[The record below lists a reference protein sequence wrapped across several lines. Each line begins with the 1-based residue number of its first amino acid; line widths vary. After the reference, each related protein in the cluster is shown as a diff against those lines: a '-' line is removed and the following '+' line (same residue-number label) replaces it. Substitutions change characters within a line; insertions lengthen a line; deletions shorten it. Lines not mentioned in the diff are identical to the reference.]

1 MEADSLIYQYLHE
14 NGFDGFIEQY
24 DLQPFELNVQTAER
38 TMLDKL
44 YALADY
50 YLLNTTTE
58 HSRHIYDIYKL
69 SEIVTVDD
77 TLKDLAKSVAD
88 ERRPH
93 KMCLSVQDGTNVSE
107 VLQEVI
113 DKKIYKDDYETIT
126 IPLLFESVSYDTV
139 VSALKTILQNGIFD
153 KV

>member
-1 MEADSLIYQYLHE
+1 MI
-14 NGFDGFIEQY
+14 
-24 DLQPFELNVQTAER
+24 
-38 TMLDKL
+38 DKM

-77 TLKDLAKSVAD
+77 TLKELALSVAE

-93 KMCLSVQDGTNVSE
+93 KMCLSVQNGKNVTE
-107 VLQEVI
+107 ILREVI
-113 DKKIYKDDYETIT
+113 DKKTYKEDYDSEQSIEYMR
-126 IPLLFESVSYDTV
+126 P
-139 VSALKTILQNGIFD
+139 
-153 KV
+153 

>member
-1 MEADSLIYQYLHE
+1 M
-14 NGFDGFIEQY
+14 
-24 DLQPFELNVQTAER
+24 
-38 TMLDKL
+38 

-77 TLKDLAKSVAD
+77 TLKELALSVAE

-93 KMCLSVQDGTNVSE
+93 KMCLSVQNGKNVTE
-107 VLQEVI
+107 ILREVI
-113 DKKIYKDDYETIT
+113 DKKTYKEDYDTIT
-126 IPLLFESVSYDTV
+126 VPLLFEAVSYNTA
-139 VSALKTILQNGIFD
+139 VSALENILQNGIFD

>member
-1 MEADSLIYQYLHE
+1 
-14 NGFDGFIEQY
+14 
-24 DLQPFELNVQTAER
+24 
-38 TMLDKL
+38 MLDKM

-77 TLKDLAKSVAD
+77 TLKDLALSVAD

-93 KMCLSVQDGTNVSE
+93 KMCLSVQEGKNVTKVIRE
-107 VLQEVI
+107 II
-113 DKKIYKDDYETIT
+113 DKKIYKRNC
-126 IPLLFESVSYDTV
+126 
-139 VSALKTILQNGIFD
+139 Q
-153 KV
+153 

>member
-1 MEADSLIYQYLHE
+1 MI
-14 NGFDGFIEQY
+14 
-24 DLQPFELNVQTAER
+24 
-38 TMLDKL
+38 DKM

-77 TLKDLAKSVAD
+77 TLKELALSVAE

-93 KMCLSVQDGTNVSE
+93 KMCLSVQ
-107 VLQEVI
+107 
-113 DKKIYKDDYETIT
+113 
-126 IPLLFESVSYDTV
+126 
-139 VSALKTILQNGIFD
+139 NGIR
-153 KV
+153 KSKRSAEINMQRLL

>member
-1 MEADSLIYQYLHE
+1 MSVDSLIYQYLHE
-14 NGFDGFIEQY
+14 NGYDAFIKQY
-24 DLQPFELNVQTAER
+24 DLEPITLNVQTAER
-38 TMLDKL
+38 TMLDKM

-77 TLKDLAKSVAD
+77 TLKDLALSVAD

-93 KMCLSVQDGTNVSE
+93 KMCLSVQEGKNVTKVIRE
-107 VLQEVI
+107 II
-113 DKKIYKDDYETIT
+113 DKKIYKRNC
-126 IPLLFESVSYDTV
+126 
-139 VSALKTILQNGIFD
+139 Q
-153 KV
+153 